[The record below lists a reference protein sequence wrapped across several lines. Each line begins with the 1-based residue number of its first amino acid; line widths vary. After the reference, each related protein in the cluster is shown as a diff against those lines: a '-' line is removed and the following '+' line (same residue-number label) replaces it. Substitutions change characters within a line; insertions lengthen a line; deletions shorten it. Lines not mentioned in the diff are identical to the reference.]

1 MQLLL
6 IVSRYFLRKLKKV
19 KKTNGQDACR
29 QVLVW
34 QLHFTVQFHT
44 VLDVIVLLSILFVDF
59 REEPRTTV
67 PEPNRVRQHVQEV
80 PWGSLAF
87 RSLRPPLSLQVSAT
101 ERAPS
106 SSISPRSSSL
116 LFSGRSDHQIGSSR
130 LHTRLQSQPF
140 HVKPVFAWFSTHPC
154 QPGIRLVF
162 LFPSLFKFYKFSIF
176 KTFAILIWY
185 EYSKS
190 GCFREVF

>member
-80 PWGSLAF
+80 P
-87 RSLRPPLSLQVSAT
+87 
-101 ERAPS
+101 
-106 SSISPRSSSL
+106 
-116 LFSGRSDHQIGSSR
+116 
-130 LHTRLQSQPF
+130 
-140 HVKPVFAWFSTHPC
+140 
-154 QPGIRLVF
+154 
-162 LFPSLFKFYKFSIF
+162 
-176 KTFAILIWY
+176 
-185 EYSKS
+185 
-190 GCFREVF
+190 